1 VSDVPA
7 RRTPLHDL
15 HVAAGARMVDFAGWR
30 MPVQYTGVLDEHK
43 AVRTRAGLFD
53 VSHMGEVR
61 VRGARAEAYLQHVT
75 CNDVSRLEPGRAQ
88 YTGLMTPEGT
98 FVDDMLIYRLAAEEF
113 LVVIN
118 AANRTKDVAWLE
130 RHAAAFDVE
139 LRDESDDWAL
149 LALQGP
155 AAQSILAPL
164 APHADLPDVRYY
176 AFTRTDVCGAD
187 VLLSRTGYTGEDGFE
202 LYAPADAAATLWTA
216 IVEGGRRDGLVAAG
230 LGARDTL
237 RLEARLVLY
246 GQDIDE
252 TTTPWEAGVGFIVKL
267 AKGEF
272 LGRDVLVR
280 QKERGVRR
288 KLVGFELRDRGIA
301 RHGHDIVDGTGAIGR
316 VTSGAFAPWLGKS
329 IGLGYVPAERA
340 AVGTEL
346 RVDIRGR
353 DAAAVVVPTP
363 FYQRKL

>member
-1 VSDVPA
+1 
-7 RRTPLHDL
+7 
-15 HVAAGARMVDFAGWR
+15 
-30 MPVQYTGVLDEHK
+30 
-43 AVRTRAGLFD
+43 
-53 VSHMGEVR
+53 
-61 VRGARAEAYLQHVT
+61 
-75 CNDVSRLEPGRAQ
+75 
-88 YTGLMTPEGT
+88 
-98 FVDDMLIYRLAAEEF
+98 
-113 LVVIN
+113 
-118 AANRTKDVAWLE
+118 
-130 RHAAAFDVE
+130 
-139 LRDESDDWAL
+139 
-149 LALQGP
+149 
-155 AAQSILAPL
+155 
-164 APHADLPDVRYY
+164 
-176 AFTRTDVCGAD
+176 VCGAD